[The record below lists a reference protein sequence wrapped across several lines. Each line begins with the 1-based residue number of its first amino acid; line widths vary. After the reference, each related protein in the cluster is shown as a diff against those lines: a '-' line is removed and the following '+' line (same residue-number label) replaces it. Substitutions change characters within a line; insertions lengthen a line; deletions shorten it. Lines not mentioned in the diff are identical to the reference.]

1 MKLTTLTLLV
11 LFSLLLSGLAM
22 AGADDTKWVAKCIS
36 DNADAKVAPDVVAK
50 YCACMNNQM
59 DEKETQ
65 SISTWEKSHPAEMKA
80 CEKEA
85 GWK

>member
-1 MKLTTLTLLV
+1 MKSTTIALLV
-11 LFSLLLSGLAM
+11 LCTVFMSSLAM
-22 AGADDTKWVAKCIS
+22 AGADDTNWVAKCVA
-36 DNADAKVAPDVVAK
+36 DNADAKVGPEVVAK
-50 YCACMNNQM
+50 YCTCMNNKI

-65 SISTWEKSHPAEMKA
+65 SISTWEKSHPTEMKE